1 MKNKVYLLLV
11 LASLIILPQTIQA
24 QNKGKVKKDIAI
36 QLYSVRDR
44 IGSYVNQTGKYDT
57 DYTAI
62 LKELAQMG
70 YTAVEAAGYND
81 GKFYNRTP
89 QEFRKDVE
97 TAGLKVLS
105 SHCTKPLTPEELI
118 SGDFTESLK
127 WWDTAIKAH
136 KDAGM

>member
-1 MKNKVYLLLV
+1 MKNNFYLLLV
-11 LASLIILPQTIQA
+11 LASLIILPQTILA
-24 QNKGKVKKDIAI
+24 QNKENAKKDIAI

-97 TAGLKVLS
+97 TA
-105 SHCTKPLTPEELI
+105 
-118 SGDFTESLK
+118 
-127 WWDTAIKAH
+127 
-136 KDAGM
+136 